1 MIADIKDQIYF
12 WFCLC
17 LKKSDGCLVPPKP
30 LRIIYY
36 ILPIKH
42 YELRLIPY
50 ALPFNPHPRKPLGC
64 FCIEKKNIKMNKY
77 YDPNLSQKTLETY
90 QGYSLQVFTSG
101 RIKLS
106 FHITHRHRNEYYAVR
121 PNRFREAYAKQH
133 QRSHLEYPEH
143 FALVSDMLA
152 CCPNTLIHRVHLKG
166 DNNATVD
173 HAHALT
179 DISGKT
185 CHVVLDTLHHAWEL
199 PTEAIQALHLRG
211 GPKVG
216 SASIF
221 NEYMPSYEHDWMD
234 AVFECTQYTDGY
246 RSTVTRVDDDLRF

>member
-1 MIADIKDQIYF
+1 
-12 WFCLC
+12 
-17 LKKSDGCLVPPKP
+17 
-30 LRIIYY
+30 
-36 ILPIKH
+36 
-42 YELRLIPY
+42 
-50 ALPFNPHPRKPLGC
+50 
-64 FCIEKKNIKMNKY
+64 MNKY
-77 YDPNLSQKTLETY
+77 YDANLSQETLETY

-133 QRSHLEYPEH
+133 QRSHLDYPEH
-143 FALVSDMLA
+143 FALVGDILA
-152 CCPNTLIHRVHLKG
+152 ACPNTLIHRVHLKG

-185 CHVVLDTLHHAWEL
+185 CHVVLNTLHHAWEL
-199 PTEAIQALHLRG
+199 PTETVHAVHLRG

-216 SASIF
+216 AASIF

-234 AVFECTQYTDGY
+234 TFFDRGSYSNGIRPV
-246 RSTVTRVDDDLRF
+246 RSNANDDPMY

>member
-1 MIADIKDQIYF
+1 
-12 WFCLC
+12 
-17 LKKSDGCLVPPKP
+17 
-30 LRIIYY
+30 
-36 ILPIKH
+36 
-42 YELRLIPY
+42 
-50 ALPFNPHPRKPLGC
+50 
-64 FCIEKKNIKMNKY
+64 MNKY
-77 YDPNLSQKTLETY
+77 YDANLSQETLETY

-121 PNRFREAYAKQH
+121 PNRFREAYAKQR
-133 QRSHLEYPEH
+133 QRSHLAYPEH
-143 FALVSDMLA
+143 FALVGDILA
-152 CCPNTLIHRVHLKG
+152 TSPNTLIHRVHLKG

-185 CHVVLDTLHHAWEL
+185 CHVVLNTLHHAWEL

-216 SASIF
+216 AASIF

-234 AVFECTQYTDGY
+234 TFFDQGSYINGIRPVLWKAN
-246 RSTVTRVDDDLRF
+246 DDPMY